1 MREASQHWTL
11 EGLDDSHRVS
21 LNSLFAV
28 EPADGSFGVVVS
40 DLDPTNMS
48 DAQLRQLLT
57 LLYSQR
63 FVVLK
68 TSGLEKRDYVAFAKR
83 IGTAIPLSN
92 DVLFPEIA
100 EISNLKVNTRKKR
113 LGAAHWHT
121 DQSFRSAVSSVTML
135 HSLACPKLGGETKFC
150 DMVSAYNALSQEMKI
165 KIEDLVVVH
174 RHGVSIVA
182 RPGDHVPIP
191 PRGWDKTITAF
202 HPLVRKHP
210 VTKQKTLYA
219 ITGTSQGIIGMNPNE
234 AKELLEL
241 LCEHT
246 FTDSFVTS
254 YKHEVRDIVMWDNPT
269 TMHSATAIDEA
280 SCAADTRILLRISL
294 KGAPPIYKD
303 VYDENLP
310 DQRQFVTV

>member
-1 MREASQHWTL
+1 M
-11 EGLDDSHRVS
+11 EGLDGTRWIS
-21 LNSLFAV
+21 LNSLFSV
-28 EPADGSFGVVVS
+28 KPAEGSFGVVVG
-40 DLDPTNMS
+40 DLDLTKMS

-68 TSGLEKRDYVAFAKR
+68 TSGLEKRDYVAFSKR

-92 DVLFPEIA
+92 DVHFPEIA
-100 EISNLKVNTRKKR
+100 EISNLKVNTKKKR

-121 DQSFRSAVSSVTML
+121 DQSFRSTVSSVTML
-135 HSLACPKLGGETKFC
+135 HSQVSPEIGGETKFC
-150 DMVSAYNALSQEMKI
+150 DMVSAYNALSRETKAE
-165 KIEDLVVVH
+165 IEDLVVVH

-202 HPLVRKHP
+202 HPLVRRHP

-219 ITGTSQGIIGMNPNE
+219 ITGTSQGIVGMNPSE
-234 AKELLEL
+234 AKELLEQ

-246 FTDSFVTS
+246 FTDPFVTS
-254 YKHEVRDIVMWDNPT
+254 YKHEVGDIVMWDNPT
-269 TMHSATAIDEA
+269 TMHSASAIDEA
-280 SCAADTRILLRISL
+280 TCAEDTRILLRISL
-294 KGAPPIYKD
+294 KGAPSIYKD
-303 VYDENLP
+303 IYDENLP
-310 DQRQFVTV
+310 DQRQFETA

>member
-1 MREASQHWTL
+1 MKETSEIRNFGELGGTRRL
-11 EGLDDSHRVS
+11 S
-21 LNSLFAV
+21 LNCLFSA
-28 EPADGSFGVVVS
+28 ELAEGSFGVIVR
-40 DLDPTNMS
+40 DLDPSNMS
-48 DAQLRQLLT
+48 DDELRQLLT

-68 TSGLEKRDYVAFAKR
+68 TRGLERRDYVAFAKR
-83 IGTAIPLSN
+83 MGTAIPLSN
-92 DVLFPEIA
+92 DVHFPEIA
-100 EISNLKVNTRKKR
+100 EISNLKVNTKKKR

-121 DQSFRSAVSSVTML
+121 DQSFRSTVSSVTML
-135 HSLACPKLGGETKFC
+135 HSLACPEVGGETKFC
-150 DMVSAYNALSQEMKI
+150 DMVSAYNALSQEMKT
-165 KIEDLVVVH
+165 KIEDLIVVH

-219 ITGTSQGIIGMNPNE
+219 ITGTSQGIIGMDPTE
-234 AKELLEL
+234 ATELLEC

-246 FTDSFVTS
+246 FTDPFVTS
-254 YKHEVRDIVMWDNPT
+254 YKHEIGDIVMWDNPT

-280 SCAADTRILLRISL
+280 TCAADARILLRISL
-294 KGAPPIYKD
+294 KGAPSIYKD
-303 VYDENLP
+303 IYDENLP
-310 DQRQFVTV
+310 DQRQFATA

>member
-1 MREASQHWTL
+1 M
-11 EGLDDSHRVS
+11 EGLDATGRLS
-21 LNSLFAV
+21 LNCLFSL
-28 EPADGSFGVVVS
+28 EPATGSFGVVVG
-40 DLDPTNMS
+40 DLDPTNLS

-92 DVLFPEIA
+92 DVRFPEIA
-100 EISNLKVNTRKKR
+100 EISNLKVNTKKKR

-121 DQSFRSAVSSVTML
+121 DQSFRSTVSSVTML
-135 HSLACPKLGGETKFC
+135 HSLACPEAGGETKFC
-150 DMVSAYNALSQEMKI
+150 DMVGAYNSLSKEMKTE
-165 KIEDLVVVH
+165 IEDLIVVH

-191 PRGWDKTITAF
+191 PKGWDKRITAF

-219 ITGTSQGIIGMNPNE
+219 VAGTSQGIVGMTPAE
-234 AKELLEL
+234 AQELLER
-241 LCEHT
+241 LCKHT
-246 FTDSFVTS
+246 FTDSFITS
-254 YKHEVRDIVMWDNPT
+254 YKHEVGDIVMWDNPT

-280 SCAADTRILLRISL
+280 TCPADTRILLRISL
-294 KGAPPIYKD
+294 KGAPSIYKD

-310 DQRQFVTV
+310 DQRQFVSA